1 MFRTPPRPHVT
12 AGEAD
17 DECRGKTEDQIRHSQ
32 SGNAVAIGKPTL
44 YAVAARP
51 LGSALFRLK
60 LNLES
65 SGFAGLCCPCDRLAG

>member
-1 MFRTPPRPHVT
+1 MS
-12 AGEAD
+12 A
-17 DECRGKTEDQIRHSQ
+17 DQIHHSQ
-32 SGNAVAIGKPTL
+32 SGNAMAIGSPRQ

-65 SGFAGLCCPCDRLAG
+65 SGFAGLCCPCDRLTG